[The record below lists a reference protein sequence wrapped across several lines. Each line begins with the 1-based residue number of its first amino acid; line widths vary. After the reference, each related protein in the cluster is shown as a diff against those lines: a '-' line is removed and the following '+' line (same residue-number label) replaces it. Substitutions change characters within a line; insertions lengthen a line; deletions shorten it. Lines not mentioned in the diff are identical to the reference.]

1 MLNPN
6 LIKLKSKELDIP
18 FDNLLVGCC
27 LEDLVVFISE
37 HYFEELWII
46 NDKTLG
52 LSNYKRG
59 ISDTL
64 ITAYSGDE
72 ALEDF
77 ARKLSLSVVSY
88 YMGYG
93 VKVTT
98 QFILDSNIG
107 FSLHINKMVIPV
119 FLIIQKVG
127 NLETF
132 PREKSLMLSL
142 ENAKTVHYMEYPLEE
157 KIAELLF
164 DILDKLELIGDL
176 REYID
181 LYDILRTETIE
192 GRKVIKVLS
201 GKCAN
206 KNGFDSSRLEQL
218 ASYGDYTHMRKRW
231 KKVRRATK
239 RTELEWD
246 EVHSL
251 IMKFLEP
258 IYKAML
264 SGELFFGDWIPD
276 IARFLD

>member
-59 ISDTL
+59 ISD
-64 ITAYSGDE
+64 
-72 ALEDF
+72 
-77 ARKLSLSVVSY
+77 SL
-88 YMGYG
+88 
-93 VKVTT
+93 
-98 QFILDSNIG
+98 DNNIG

-119 FLIIQKVG
+119 FLIIQKLG

-181 LYDILRTETIE
+181 LYDILRTETVE

-231 KKVRRATK
+231 KKV
-239 RTELEWD
+239 
-246 EVHSL
+246 
-251 IMKFLEP
+251 
-258 IYKAML
+258 
-264 SGELFFGDWIPD
+264 IPSTGSMS
-276 IARFLD
+276 